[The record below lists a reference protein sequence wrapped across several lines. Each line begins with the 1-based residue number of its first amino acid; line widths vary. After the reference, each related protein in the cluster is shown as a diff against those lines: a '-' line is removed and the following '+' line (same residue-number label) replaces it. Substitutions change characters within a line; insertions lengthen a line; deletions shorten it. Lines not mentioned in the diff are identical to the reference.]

1 MDKMINALTLLENRH
16 FGVLIGLEKA
26 VRFLIKQ
33 SEEKEILLKGIRT
46 TDLMR
51 ITKIRCDK
59 EENLTMLTTIE
70 GKEYELDNLEFDGF
84 MFIEMAKQIQATLN

>member
-1 MDKMINALTLLENRH
+1 MAKNDALTMLEDKH
-16 FGVLIGLEKA
+16 FEVLIGLEK
-26 VRFLIKQ
+26 VIRTLIKKTD
-33 SEEKEILLKGIRT
+33 KEIPLKGIRT

-51 ITKIRCDK
+51 ITKIRYDK